1 VPRTRRRS
9 HATHSQQTP
18 AEGFGPRLVRLRHA
32 RGLTQEALGALVG
45 LSNRMLAYYERD
57 DAEPPG
63 ALLPALA
70 QALQV
75 STDELLGVKPLGT
88 LRSGRAA
95 RVLKRLEPVADLPP
109 ADQQAVLKLVDA
121 LLATHQR
128 TPTAAPQRRRTP
140 H

>member
-1 VPRTRRRS
+1 
-9 HATHSQQTP
+9 
-18 AEGFGPRLVRLRHA
+18 
-32 RGLTQEALGALVG
+32 
-45 LSNRMLAYYERD
+45 MLAYYERD

-75 STDELLGVKPLGT
+75 STDELLGVRPLGA
-88 LRSGRAA
+88 LRTGRAA

-121 LLATHQR
+121 LLATRQR
-128 TPTAAPQRRRTP
+128 APTAAPPHRRATRP
-140 H
+140 AKS